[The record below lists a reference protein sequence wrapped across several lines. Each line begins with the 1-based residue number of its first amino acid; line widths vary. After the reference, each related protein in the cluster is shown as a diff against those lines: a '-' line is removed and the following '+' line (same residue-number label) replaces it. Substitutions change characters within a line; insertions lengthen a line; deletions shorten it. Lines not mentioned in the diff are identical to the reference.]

1 MSRNEALTADSAAAA
16 LNNRYRP
23 VASDLQDGN
32 GSHASPRQNPRLHL
46 EHQKQGKRRTPERD
60 RGGRLSNQSIAK
72 RINTPITPIRNIR
85 VMSAS
90 GHNMGVVGATYC
102 HISSGRFRT
111 RMRAVVVK
119 DRDLEAGC
127 VLGKEFCAALPVYK
141 EVMQRINEELEAV
154 NDEFPDLVKRAS
166 S

>member
-1 MSRNEALTADSAAAA
+1 
-16 LNNRYRP
+16 
-23 VASDLQDGN
+23 
-32 GSHASPRQNPRLHL
+32 
-46 EHQKQGKRRTPERD
+46 
-60 RGGRLSNQSIAK
+60 
-72 RINTPITPIRNIR
+72 
-85 VMSAS
+85 
-90 GHNMGVVGATYC
+90 MGVVGATYC